1 MSNVYYVYILETLC
15 KDGTSMYY
23 TGYTNNLYR
32 RLDEH
37 RNNRG
42 ARFTKGKKIELRY
55 FESYT
60 NRKDAMNRELEIKS
74 FNRKEKEELIKNF
87 QKS

>member
-1 MSNVYYVYILETLC
+1 MSKVYYVYILETRSRNG
-15 KDGTSMYY
+15 KKMYY
-23 TGYTNNLYR
+23 TGYTNDLYR

-42 ARFTKGKKIELRY
+42 AKFTKGKEIELSY

-60 NRKDAMNRELEIKS
+60 DRKDAINRELEIKS
-74 FNRKEKEELIKNF
+74 LTKKEKENLINNF